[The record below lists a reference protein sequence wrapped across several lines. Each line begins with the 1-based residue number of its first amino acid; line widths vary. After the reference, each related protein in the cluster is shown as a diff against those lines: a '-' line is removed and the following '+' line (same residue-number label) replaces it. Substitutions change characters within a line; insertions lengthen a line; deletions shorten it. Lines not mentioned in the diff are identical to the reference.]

1 MGKGGVVGPLAD
13 MAETSVRRQR
23 AAERDERQNS
33 PEARGRKREETGRQ
47 SERLPHGGGHDED
60 A

>member
-1 MGKGGVVGPLAD
+1 